1 MNFSRKIIWVLIAL
15 NQDIQKRIVKL
26 MLDVIIVR
34 EITTQFFVIKRKIEI
49 VTTMQDRA
57 TQFSYHKEIIKV
69 VKLTN
74 KIKFSM
80 KMEKVKKMCMKVT

>member
-1 MNFSRKIIWVLIAL
+1 
-15 NQDIQKRIVKL
+15 

-49 VTTMQDRA
+49 VTTMQIRA

-80 KMEKVKKMCMKVT
+80 KMEKVKKGYMKVTQKRDYFVWQKVIH